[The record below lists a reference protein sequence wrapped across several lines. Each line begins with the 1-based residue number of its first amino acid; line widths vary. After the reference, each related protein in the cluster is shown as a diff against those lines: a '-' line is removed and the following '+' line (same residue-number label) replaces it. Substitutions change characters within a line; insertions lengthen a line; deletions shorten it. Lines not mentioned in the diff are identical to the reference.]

1 MGDLIAITDHNLFDE
16 RNKAKQSAK
25 PIVGEFNKSRIHS
38 YGPKSFNLHRLPVPV
53 RGDIVGLVGPRSIG
67 KTTAL
72 KILAGELTPNLGR
85 FNDPP
90 LDWLTIRTHLHD
102 KHLRRF
108 LAQVVNHKL
117 KVVFKPQQVP
127 QDYMGLAV
135 WEILRKVDDRKD
147 LRALILCFL
156 DLKTPSVKFHRLD
169 IRAQHRVTLAAAL
182 LQDADVYIFDD
193 ISSFLDM
200 RQRFMVAQLIRSLK
214 TAKSYVIVVDNDL
227 SVIDYVSDYMYI
239 MYGEPEAYGVF
250 SEQYFDVETGIEYY
264 LRGFDPIEDNL
275 IRGDPLIFERDFFIS
290 APNEKHL
297 EPDPEPLIGRRYSY
311 PHMTTNHLKLKMK
324 VEGGNLHDCQIH
336 LVLGDQGTGKSTF
349 IKLLAGFLP
358 PDGVEPWCPEYLESY
373 KPKEISFIR
382 ACTVRAALETRCFH
396 HRFVSDV
403 IEPLQIDR
411 LMGRKLTSL
420 SPGERQ
426 RVAITF
432 CLMKDAHVY
441 LIDEP
446 SLDLDSDMRIRVA
459 LAIRKHILRIQRAAV
474 VVENDFLMA
483 AYLADKVILVEPSI
497 DTASCLPRDIARP
510 VSGFSVSA
518 GRVNRRPVSDFSVS
532 AGLRPLVNGPSV
544 SGFSVS
550 SPCDR
555 VAGFN
560 LLLEKLNIT
569 FRQVP
574 NSSRLTPRVNK
585 AGSMED
591 KTQKLNGNFYYNLA

>member
-1 MGDLIAITDHNLFDE
+1 
-16 RNKAKQSAK
+16 
-25 PIVGEFNKSRIHS
+25 
-38 YGPKSFNLHRLPVPV
+38 
-53 RGDIVGLVGPRSIG
+53 
-67 KTTAL
+67 
-72 KILAGELTPNLGR
+72 
-85 FNDPP
+85 
-90 LDWLTIRTHLHD
+90 
-102 KHLRRF
+102 
-108 LAQVVNHKL
+108 
-117 KVVFKPQQVP
+117 
-127 QDYMGLAV
+127 
-135 WEILRKVDDRKD
+135 
-147 LRALILCFL
+147 
-156 DLKTPSVKFHRLD
+156 
-169 IRAQHRVTLAAAL
+169 
-182 LQDADVYIFDD
+182 
-193 ISSFLDM
+193 
-200 RQRFMVAQLIRSLK
+200 
-214 TAKSYVIVVDNDL
+214 
-227 SVIDYVSDYMYI
+227 
-239 MYGEPEAYGVF
+239 
-250 SEQYFDVETGIEYY
+250 
-264 LRGFDPIEDNL
+264 
-275 IRGDPLIFERDFFIS
+275 
-290 APNEKHL
+290 
-297 EPDPEPLIGRRYSY
+297 
-311 PHMTTNHLKLKMK
+311 MTTNHLKLKMK

>member
-38 YGPKSFNLHRLPVPV
+38 YGPNSFKLHRLPVPV

-135 WEILRKVDDRKD
+135 GEILRKVDDRKD

-156 DLKTPSVKFHRLD
+156 DLKTPSVKFHHLD

-250 SEQYFDVETGIEYY
+250 SEQYFDVETGIEFY

-275 IRGDPLIFERDFFIS
+275 IRGDPLIFER
-290 APNEKHL
+290 HL

-311 PHMTTNHLKLKMK
+311 PHMTTNHLKHKMK

-358 PDGVEPWCPEYLESY
+358 PDGVEPWCPEYLKSY
-373 KPKEISFIR
+373 KPKKISFIR

-510 VSGFSVSA
+510 VSGFSVS
-518 GRVNRRPVSDFSVS
+518 
-532 AGLRPLVNGPSV
+532 
-544 SGFSVS
+544 

-574 NSSRLTPRVNK
+574 DSSRLTPRVNK